1 MGGRGASSEKITK
14 SRFERFKNATTKE
27 EAYAIMRE
35 GMKENNKNSRLTN
48 RKDMISYIKEQ
59 TNIDISNYVEEKTSK
74 SRTYLGVHLEKMP
87 INQRNTIRTLMAQKG
102 VRIEDNGGYGNAIYY
117 KKNRR

>member
-1 MGGRGASSEKITK
+1 MGGRGANSGSTVK
-14 SRFERFKNATTKE
+14 SRFERLKNATTKQ

-35 GMKENNKNSRLTN
+35 NMKENNKNNSLTN
-48 RKDMISYIKEQ
+48 KKDMISYIKKQ
-59 TNIDISNYVEEKTSK
+59 TNIDISNYIEEKTSK

-87 INQRNTIRTLMAQKG
+87 INQKNTIKYLMAQKG

-117 KKNRR
+117 KKNK